1 MLTPRD
7 DLYPSR
13 FGKNTQYLPRQDP
26 VIHGD
31 SAQRAGTGLSAEQLA
46 DFEKNGFLILDAV
59 FTESEVAALRSESSE
74 LLTDVTTKNLK
85 EVICE
90 PNSGAVRS
98 VFRAHKLS
106 QPIEEVTNDHRLTRI
121 AQGLLGDAVYIHQ
134 TRVNFKPGFKG
145 TEFYWHSDF
154 ETWHV
159 EDGMPR
165 MRALSMSITLTEN
178 HADNGPLLLIPG
190 SHKTFVTC
198 TGETPDN
205 HHEKSLRKQQFGV
218 PSDEAVSHLIE
229 TNGIAR
235 AECKAGS
242 VIVFDCNTVHGS
254 NSNITPD
261 PRANIFVVYNAM
273 ANAVIDPFC
282 TQPPRPEHVCTRESI
297 VQVQTQ
303 THGRFTVDSR

>member
-134 TRVNFKPGFKG
+134 ARVNFKPGFIG

-303 THGRFTVDSR
+303 THG

>member
-106 QPIEEVTNDHRLTRI
+106 QPIEKVTNDHRLTRI

-205 HHEKSLRKQQFGV
+205 LHEKSLRKQQFGV

-254 NSNITPD
+254 NSNITQD

-282 TQPPRPEHVCTRESI
+282 TQPPRPEHVCTRDSI

-303 THGRFTVDSR
+303 THG

>member
-1 MLTPRD
+1 M
-7 DLYPSR
+7 
-13 FGKNTQYLPRQDP
+13 
-26 VIHGD
+26 
-31 SAQRAGTGLSAEQLA
+31 A

-145 TEFYWHSDF
+145 TEFYWHSVF

-303 THGRFTVDSR
+303 THG

>member
-74 LLTDVTTKNLK
+74 LLTDVTTKSLK

-303 THGRFTVDSR
+303 IHG

>member
-229 TNGIAR
+229 TNGIGR

-303 THGRFTVDSR
+303 THG

>member
-98 VFRAHKLS
+98 VFRAHQLS
-106 QPIEEVTNDHRLTRI
+106 QPIEKVTNDHRLTRI

-303 THGRFTVDSR
+303 THG

>member
-59 FTESEVAALRSESSE
+59 FTESEVAALRSESSQ

-303 THGRFTVDSR
+303 THG

>member
-145 TEFYWHSDF
+145 TKFYWHSDF

-198 TGETPDN
+198 TDETPDN

-303 THGRFTVDSR
+303 THG

>member
-31 SAQRAGTGLSAEQLA
+31 SAQRAGTGLSTEQLA

-106 QPIEEVTNDHRLTRI
+106 QPIEKVTNDHRLTRI

-303 THGRFTVDSR
+303 THG

>member
-254 NSNITPD
+254 NSNITQD

-303 THGRFTVDSR
+303 THG

>member
-46 DFEKNGFLILDAV
+46 DFEKNGFLILNAV

-106 QPIEEVTNDHRLTRI
+106 QPIEKVTNDHRLTRI

-159 EDGMPR
+159 ADGMPR

-303 THGRFTVDSR
+303 THG

>member
-46 DFEKNGFLILDAV
+46 DFEKNGFLILDTV
-59 FTESEVAALRSESSE
+59 FTESEVAALRSASSE

-303 THGRFTVDSR
+303 THG

>member
-74 LLTDVTTKNLK
+74 LLTDVTTKSLK

-145 TEFYWHSDF
+145 TKFYWHSDF

-303 THGRFTVDSR
+303 IHG

>member
-303 THGRFTVDSR
+303 THG

>member
-59 FTESEVAALRSESSE
+59 FTESEVAALRSEASE
-74 LLTDVTTKNLK
+74 LLIDVTTKNLK

-98 VFRAHKLS
+98 VFRAHKLR
-106 QPIEEVTNDHRLTRI
+106 QPIEKVTKDHRLTRI

-134 TRVNFKPGFKG
+134 TRVNFKPGLKG

-273 ANAVIDPFC
+273 ANAVIAPFC

-303 THGRFTVDSR
+303 THG

>member
-85 EVICE
+85 EVIRE

-178 HADNGPLLLIPG
+178 RADNGPLLLIPG

-303 THGRFTVDSR
+303 THG

>member
-242 VIVFDCNTVHGS
+242 VIVFECNTVHGS

-303 THGRFTVDSR
+303 THG

>member
-85 EVICE
+85 EVIRE

-254 NSNITPD
+254 SSNITPD

-303 THGRFTVDSR
+303 THG

>member
-31 SAQRAGTGLSAEQLA
+31 SAQRAGTGLTAEQLA

-303 THGRFTVDSR
+303 THG

>member
-145 TEFYWHSDF
+145 TKFYWHSDF

-303 THGRFTVDSR
+303 THG

>member
-198 TGETPDN
+198 TDETPDN

-303 THGRFTVDSR
+303 THG

>member
-235 AECKAGS
+235 VECKAGS

-303 THGRFTVDSR
+303 THG

>member
-85 EVICE
+85 EVIRE

-106 QPIEEVTNDHRLTRI
+106 QPIEKVTNDHRLTRI

-261 PRANIFVVYNAM
+261 PLANIFVVYNAM
-273 ANAVIDPFC
+273 ANVVIDPFC

-303 THGRFTVDSR
+303 THR

>member
-85 EVICE
+85 EVIRE

-106 QPIEEVTNDHRLTRI
+106 QPIEKVTNDHRLTRI

-178 HADNGPLLLIPG
+178 RADNGPLLLIPG

-205 HHEKSLRKQQFGV
+205 HHEKSLRKQPFGV

-254 NSNITPD
+254 SSNITPD

-303 THGRFTVDSR
+303 THG

>member
-59 FTESEVAALRSESSE
+59 FTESEVAALRSASSE

-303 THGRFTVDSR
+303 THG

>member
-198 TGETPDN
+198 TGETPDK

-303 THGRFTVDSR
+303 THG

>member
-59 FTESEVAALRSESSE
+59 YTESEVAALRSESSE

-303 THGRFTVDSR
+303 THG

>member
-121 AQGLLGDAVYIHQ
+121 AHGLLGDAVYIHQ

-303 THGRFTVDSR
+303 THG

>member
-134 TRVNFKPGFKG
+134 ARVNFKPGFIG

-218 PSDEAVSHLIE
+218 PSEEAVSHLIE

-303 THGRFTVDSR
+303 THG

>member
-145 TEFYWHSDF
+145 TKFYWHSDF

-165 MRALSMSITLTEN
+165 MRALSMSITLTAN

-303 THGRFTVDSR
+303 THG

>member
-145 TEFYWHSDF
+145 TEFYCHSDF

-303 THGRFTVDSR
+303 THG

>member
-303 THGRFTVDSR
+303 THGCFTVDSR

>member
-46 DFEKNGFLILDAV
+46 DFEKNGFLILNAV

-134 TRVNFKPGFKG
+134 ARVNFKPGFKG

-303 THGRFTVDSR
+303 THG

>member
-98 VFRAHKLS
+98 VFRAHKLT
-106 QPIEEVTNDHRLTRI
+106 QPTEEVTNDHRLTRI

-303 THGRFTVDSR
+303 THG

>member
-46 DFEKNGFLILDAV
+46 DFEKNGFLILNAV

-254 NSNITPD
+254 SSNITPD

-303 THGRFTVDSR
+303 THG

>member
-46 DFEKNGFLILDAV
+46 DFEKNGFLILNAV

-303 THGRFTVDSR
+303 THG

>member
-46 DFEKNGFLILDAV
+46 DFEKNGFLILNAV

-134 TRVNFKPGFKG
+134 TRENLKPGFKG

-303 THGRFTVDSR
+303 THG

>member
-85 EVICE
+85 EVIRE

-106 QPIEEVTNDHRLTRI
+106 SFV
-121 AQGLLGDAVYIHQ
+121 
-134 TRVNFKPGFKG
+134 FF
-145 TEFYWHSDF
+145 
-154 ETWHV
+154 
-159 EDGMPR
+159 
-165 MRALSMSITLTEN
+165 
-178 HADNGPLLLIPG
+178 
-190 SHKTFVTC
+190 SH
-198 TGETPDN
+198 P
-205 HHEKSLRKQQFGV
+205 
-218 PSDEAVSHLIE
+218 
-229 TNGIAR
+229 
-235 AECKAGS
+235 
-242 VIVFDCNTVHGS
+242 
-254 NSNITPD
+254 
-261 PRANIFVVYNAM
+261 
-273 ANAVIDPFC
+273 
-282 TQPPRPEHVCTRESI
+282 
-297 VQVQTQ
+297 
-303 THGRFTVDSR
+303 

>member
-145 TEFYWHSDF
+145 MEFYWHSDF

-303 THGRFTVDSR
+303 THG